1 MLLQV
6 DERGAWP
13 HEKTAG
19 GRSHGVFL
27 SPVLSRLVVPAGRER
42 KGEEAGGERGC
53 RTMPCLR
60 NADQNPP
67 AAVHRKQNIIVTA
80 LLPLATR
87 AVYPNC

>member
-1 MLLQV
+1 MGREGKVNKLLLQV

-42 KGEEAGGERGC
+42 KGEEAGE
-53 RTMPCLR
+53 
-60 NADQNPP
+60 
-67 AAVHRKQNIIVTA
+67 AAGRCHA
-80 LLPLATR
+80 
-87 AVYPNC
+87 